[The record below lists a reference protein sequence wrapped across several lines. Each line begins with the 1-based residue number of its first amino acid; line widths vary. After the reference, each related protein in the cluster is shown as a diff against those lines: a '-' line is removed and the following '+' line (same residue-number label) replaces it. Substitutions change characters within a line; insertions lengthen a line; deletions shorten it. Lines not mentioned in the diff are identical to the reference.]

1 MNIQLIST
9 DKPLY
14 KLCRDT
20 LAGFRGNEW
29 TLNVG
34 AIPGGEGTPD
44 LVIWDCDSEVPL
56 PRELDFEQERRN
68 IFLVSR
74 KKMNA
79 LRERFPMAAV
89 AILLKPVNKA
99 TLRAFLEHAVA
110 RHERTYSPSSD
121 VDSLRADRDEI
132 LQCLLHANL
141 KLQEYDQ
148 DRTNF
153 LARAVHDFR
162 APLTAIDGYC
172 GLMLGQ
178 QLGPITEEQ
187 QEVLERMQHS
197 IKRLSRMA
205 TAMFQLSV
213 GRQIEKR
220 PNLQKGDID
229 LCINQAMHEITPFGE
244 AKHIHLS
251 VQMMPSSQALYF
263 DREQIEQVLINL
275 LDNACKFT
283 PKYGSIEVR
292 GYPFFWERRAKLK
305 TAITNGERRTSRLQA
320 PNSFRIDICDSG
332 PGVPLENLD
341 KIFEEYTSY
350 SGGQDRSGG
359 GLGLAICKFILN
371 LHQGQVWAEAGE
383 DGSRFSFVL
392 PFIQHETQLALASES
407 PHQLMQ
413 AGA

>member
-1 MNIQLIST
+1 MHIRLVST
-9 DKPLY
+9 DKSLY
-14 KLCRDT
+14 KLCRET
-20 LAGFRGNEW
+20 LAGFRGNDW
-29 TLNVG
+29 TLNL
-34 AIPGGEGTPD
+34 GGEPDGSSSPD
-44 LVIWDCDSEVPL
+44 LVIWDCDSDVPL
-56 PRELDFEQERRN
+56 PRELDFEQERKN
-68 IFLVSR
+68 LFLVSR

-79 LRERFPMAAV
+79 LRERLPMAAV

-110 RHERTYSPSSD
+110 RHEKNRSTD
-121 VDSLRADRDEI
+121 VDALRADRDEI

-162 APLTAIDGYC
+162 APLTAVDGYC
-172 GLMLGQ
+172 GLILGQ

-213 GRQIEKR
+213 GRQVDRR
-220 PNLQKGDID
+220 PNLQKGDIEA
-229 LCINQAMHEITPFGE
+229 CIDQAMHEMAPFGE
-244 AKHIHLS
+244 AKNLRLAWQVTS
-251 VQMMPSSQALYF
+251 PPEALYF

-292 GYPFFWERRAKLK
+292 GYPYFWERRAKLK
-305 TAITNGERRTSRLQA
+305 TAIINGERRTSRLQA
-320 PNSFRIDICDSG
+320 PNAYRIDICDSG
-332 PGVPLENLD
+332 PGVPAENLE

-359 GLGLAICKFILN
+359 GLGLAICKLILN
-371 LHQGQVWAEAGE
+371 SHQGQVWAESSGAG
-383 DGSRFSFVL
+383 STFSFVL
-392 PFIQHETQLALASES
+392 PLVQQEAHLPLMTEPPRQA
-407 PHQLMQ
+407 MQ

>member
-1 MNIQLIST
+1 MQIQLVST
-9 DKPLY
+9 DKQLY

-20 LAGFRGNEW
+20 LAEFLGNECA
-29 TLNVG
+29 LNMG
-34 AIPGGEGTPD
+34 AVPGTKASAD
-44 LVIWDCDSEVPL
+44 LFIWDCDSEVLL
-56 PRELDFEQERRN
+56 PQTLNFEQERTN

-74 KKMNA
+74 KKMNVV
-79 LRERFPMAAV
+79 RERFPMAAV

-99 TLRAFLEHAVA
+99 ALRAFLEHALA
-110 RHERTYSPSSD
+110 RHEPTHSFD

-172 GLMLGQ
+172 GLILGQ
-178 QLGPITEEQ
+178 QLGPIAEEQ
-187 QEVLERMQHS
+187 REVLERMQHS
-197 IKRLSRMA
+197 IRRLSRMA

-213 GRQIEKR
+213 GRQMERR
-220 PNLQKGDID
+220 PSLQQGDIED
-229 LCINQAMHEITPFGE
+229 CVDQAMHEIAPFSD
-244 AKHIHLS
+244 AKNIYLS
-251 VQMMPSSQALYF
+251 LQMLPSPQILYF

-283 PKYGSIEVR
+283 PKWGSIEVR

-305 TAITNGERRTSRLQA
+305 TAITNGERRISSLQV

-332 PGVPLENLD
+332 PGVPVENLE

-350 SGGQDRSGG
+350 AGGQDRSGG

-371 LHQGQVWAEAGE
+371 LHQGQVWAESSE
-383 DGSRFSFVL
+383 NGSSFSFVI
-392 PFIQHETQLALASES
+392 PFAQHEAHMALMNEV
-407 PHQLMQ
+407 PLELMQ

>member
-1 MNIQLIST
+1 MHIQLVST
-9 DKPLY
+9 DKSLY
-14 KLCRDT
+14 KLCRET
-20 LAGFRGNEW
+20 LAGFRGNDW
-29 TLNVG
+29 ILNLGVAPEG
-34 AIPGGEGTPD
+34 ASPD
-44 LVIWDCDSEVPL
+44 LVIWDCDSDVPL
-56 PRELDFEQERRN
+56 PRELDFEQERKN
-68 IFLVSR
+68 LFLASR
-74 KKMNA
+74 KKMA
-79 LRERFPMAAV
+79 GLLERLPMAAM

-99 TLRAFLEHAVA
+99 TLRAFLEHAAA
-110 RHERTYSPSSD
+110 RHEKNRSMD
-121 VDSLRADRDEI
+121 IDALRADRDEI

-162 APLTAIDGYC
+162 APLTAIEGYC
-172 GLMLGQ
+172 GLILGQ

-205 TAMFQLSV
+205 TAMFQLSI
-213 GRQIEKR
+213 GRQVDRR
-220 PNLQKGDID
+220 PNLQKGDIEA
-229 LCINQAMHEITPFGE
+229 CINQAMHEIAPFGH
-244 AKHIHLS
+244 AKGIRLS
-251 VQMMPSSQALYF
+251 LHMKPVPQALYF

-292 GYPFFWERRAKLK
+292 GYPYFWERRAKLK
-305 TAITNGERRTSRLQA
+305 TAITNGERRTARLQA
-320 PNSFRIDICDSG
+320 PNSFRVDICDSG
-332 PGVPLENLD
+332 PGVPSENLD

-359 GLGLAICKFILN
+359 GLGLAICKLILN
-371 LHQGQVWAEAGE
+371 SHQGQVWAESSEAG
-383 DGSRFSFVL
+383 STFSFVL
-392 PFIQHETQLALASES
+392 PLVQQEAHLTLMSEP
-407 PHQLMQ
+407 PHQTLR

>member
-1 MNIQLIST
+1 MEIRLVST
-9 DKPLY
+9 DDRLA
-14 KLCRDT
+14 KLCRET
-20 LAGFRGNEW
+20 LGAFHGNDW
-29 TLNVG
+29 TLKTG
-34 AIPGGEGTPD
+34 AGLEGASRAD
-44 LVIWDCDSEVPL
+44 FVIWDCDSGIPL
-56 PRELDFEQERRN
+56 PLELDFEQERKN
-68 IFLVSR
+68 LFLVSR
-74 KKMNA
+74 KKMSS
-79 LRERFPMAAV
+79 LLKRLPMAAV

-99 TLRAFLEHAVA
+99 TLHAFLDQAVA
-110 RHERTYSPSSD
+110 RHQKSHAAD

-172 GLMLGQ
+172 GLILGQ
-178 QLGPITEEQ
+178 QLGPISDEQ

-213 GRQIEKR
+213 GRQIEKA
-220 PNLQKGDID
+220 PNLQKGDIEA
-229 LCINQAMHEITPFGE
+229 CIYQAMHETRPSAE
-244 AKHIHLS
+244 AKHIQLS
-251 VQMMPSSQALYF
+251 LQMMDPPQTLYF
-263 DREQIEQVLINL
+263 DREQIEQVLVNL

-305 TAITNGERRTSRLQA
+305 TTITTGERRASRLQA

-332 PGVPLENLD
+332 PGVPMENLE

-371 LHQGQVWAEAGE
+371 LHQGQVWAESVGN
-383 DGSRFSFVL
+383 GSTFSFVL
-392 PFIQHETQLALASES
+392 PFVQQEAQLALMSET

>member
-1 MNIQLIST
+1 MHIQLVST
-9 DKPLY
+9 DKSLY
-14 KLCRDT
+14 KLCREI
-20 LAGFRGNEW
+20 LAGFRGNDW

-34 AIPGGEGTPD
+34 EAPEVPVSPD
-44 LVIWDCDSEVPL
+44 LVIWDCDSDVPL
-56 PRELDFEQERRN
+56 PRALDFDQERKN
-68 IFLVSR
+68 LFLVTR
-74 KKMNA
+74 KKMA
-79 LRERFPMAAV
+79 VLLERLPMAAM

-110 RHERTYSPSSD
+110 RHERNRSTD

-172 GLMLGQ
+172 GLILGQ

-187 QEVLERMQHS
+187 QDVLERMQHS

-213 GRQIEKR
+213 GRQIDRR
-220 PNLQKGDID
+220 PNLQKGDIEA
-229 LCINQAMHEITPFGE
+229 CIHQAMHEIAPFGE
-244 AKHIHLS
+244 AKSIRLALQ
-251 VQMMPSSQALYF
+251 VMPPPQSLYF

-283 PKYGSIEVR
+283 PKHGSIEVR
-292 GYPFFWERRAKLK
+292 GYPYFWERRAKLK
-305 TAITNGERRTSRLQA
+305 TAIANGERRTSRLQA
-320 PNSFRIDICDSG
+320 PNSFRVDICDSG
-332 PGVPLENLD
+332 PGVPLENLE

-371 LHQGQVWAEAGE
+371 SHQGQVWAESGE
-383 DGSRFSFVL
+383 MGSTFSFVL
-392 PFIQHETQLALASES
+392 PFVHQEAHLTLMTEP
-407 PHQLMQ
+407 PHQVLQ

>member
-1 MNIQLIST
+1 MEIRLVST
-9 DKPLY
+9 DDQLG
-14 KLCRDT
+14 KLCRET
-20 LAGFRGNEW
+20 LGAFHGNDW
-29 TLNVG
+29 TLKISAG
-34 AIPGGEGTPD
+34 SEDASQAD
-44 LVIWDCDSEVPL
+44 FVIWDCDSAIPL
-56 PRELDFEQERRN
+56 PLELDFEQERKN
-68 IFLVSR
+68 LFLVSR
-74 KKMNA
+74 KKMSA
-79 LRERFPMAAV
+79 LLKRLPMAAV

-99 TLRAFLEHAVA
+99 TLHAFLEHAVA
-110 RHERTYSPSSD
+110 RHQKSNAAD

-141 KLQEYDQ
+141 KLQEYDH

-172 GLMLGQ
+172 GLILGQ
-178 QLGPITEEQ
+178 QLGPISDEQ

-213 GRQIEKR
+213 GRQVEKA
-220 PNLQKGDID
+220 PNLQKGDIEA
-229 LCINQAMHEITPFGE
+229 CIYQAMHETRPLTE
-244 AKHIHLS
+244 AKHIQLS
-251 VQMMPSSQALYF
+251 LQMIDPPQTLYF

-283 PKYGSIEVR
+283 PKNGSIEVR

-305 TAITNGERRTSRLQA
+305 TAITNGERRISRLQA
-320 PNSFRIDICDSG
+320 PNAFRVDIRDSG
-332 PGVPLENLD
+332 PGVPLENLER
-341 KIFEEYTSY
+341 IFEEYTSY

-371 LHQGQVWAEAGE
+371 VHQGQVWAECGE
-383 DGSRFSFVL
+383 GGSTFSFVL
-392 PFIQHETQLALASES
+392 PLRQEAHMPLQSAA
-407 PHQLMQ
+407 PHQMMV
-413 AGA
+413 AGS

>member
-1 MNIQLIST
+1 MYIQLVST
-9 DKPLY
+9 DKQLY
-14 KLCRDT
+14 ELCRET
-20 LAGFRGNEW
+20 LSGFRGDEW

-34 AIPGGEGTPD
+34 AAAGGESSPD
-44 LVIWDCDSEVPL
+44 LVIWDCDSDVPL
-56 PRELDFEQERRN
+56 PSELDFEQERRN

-74 KKMNA
+74 KKMA
-79 LRERFPMAAV
+79 TLVERLPMAAM

-110 RHERTYSPSSD
+110 RHEMNRTND
-121 VDSLRADRDEI
+121 VSSLRADRDEI

-172 GLMLGQ
+172 GLILGH

-187 QEVLERMQHS
+187 QEVLDRMQHS

-220 PNLQKGDID
+220 PNLQQADLEACID
-229 LCINQAMHEITPFGE
+229 QAMHEITPFAEG
-244 AKHIHLS
+244 KHINLTL
-251 VQMMPSSQALYF
+251 QLMPPPHPLYF

-283 PKYGSIEVR
+283 PKYGRIEVR
-292 GYPFFWERRAKLK
+292 GYPYFWERRAKLK
-305 TAITNGERRTSRLQA
+305 TASINGERRSTRLQA
-320 PNSFRIDICDSG
+320 PNAYRVDISDSG
-332 PGVPLENLD
+332 PGVPFEHLE

-371 LHQGQVWAEAGE
+371 LHQGQVWAES
-383 DGSRFSFVL
+383 GSEGSTFSFVI
-392 PFIQHETQLALASES
+392 PFVLQEAQLTLMNES
-407 PHQLMQ
+407 PRQVLQ

>member
-1 MNIQLIST
+1 MHIELVST
-9 DKPLY
+9 DKSLY
-14 KLCRDT
+14 KLCREALT
-20 LAGFRGNEW
+20 AFRGNDW
-29 TLNVG
+29 TLKLGVTRDG
-34 AIPGGEGTPD
+34 ALPD
-44 LVIWDCDSEVPL
+44 LVIWDCDSDVRL
-56 PRELDFEQERRN
+56 PRELDFEQERKN
-68 IFLVSR
+68 LFLVSR
-74 KKMNA
+74 KKMTG
-79 LRERFPMAAV
+79 LRERLPMAAM

-99 TLRAFLEHAVA
+99 TLQAFLEHAVA
-110 RHERTYSPSSD
+110 RHEKNHLMD
-121 VDSLRADRDEI
+121 VDALRADRDEI

-162 APLTAIDGYC
+162 APLTAVDGYC

-205 TAMFQLSV
+205 TAMFQLSI
-213 GRQIEKR
+213 GRQVDRR
-220 PNLQKGDID
+220 PNLQKGDIEA
-229 LCINQAMHEITPFGE
+229 CIHQAMHEMAPFGQ
-244 AKHIHLS
+244 AKSIRLS
-251 VQMMPSSQALYF
+251 MQVKPAPQALYF

-292 GYPFFWERRAKLK
+292 GYPYFWERRAKLE
-305 TAITNGERRTSRLQA
+305 TAITNGERRTARLQA
-320 PNSFRIDICDSG
+320 PNSFRVDICDSG
-332 PGVPLENLD
+332 PGVPSENLD
-341 KIFEEYTSY
+341 NIFEEYTSY

-359 GLGLAICKFILN
+359 GLGLAICKLILN
-371 LHQGQVWAEAGE
+371 SHQGQVWAESSDAG
-383 DGSRFSFVL
+383 STFSFVL
-392 PFIQHETQLALASES
+392 PLVQQEAYLTLMGEP
-407 PHQLMQ
+407 PHQTLH

>member
-1 MNIQLIST
+1 MHIQLVST
-9 DKPLY
+9 DKSLY
-14 KLCRDT
+14 ALCRET
-20 LAGFRGNEW
+20 LAGFRGNDW

-34 AIPGGEGTPD
+34 PTPDDSSAPD
-44 LVIWDCDSEVPL
+44 LVIWDCDSNVPL
-56 PRELDFEQERRN
+56 PRELNFEQERN
-68 IFLVSR
+68 NLFLVSR
-74 KKMNA
+74 KKMA
-79 LRERFPMAAV
+79 VLLERLPMAAV

-110 RHERTYSPSSD
+110 RHEKNRATD

-162 APLTAIDGYC
+162 APLTAVDGYC
-172 GLMLGQ
+172 GLVLGQ

-213 GRQIEKR
+213 GRQVEKR
-220 PNLQKGDID
+220 PNLQKGDIEA
-229 LCINQAMHEITPFGE
+229 CIDQAMHEIAPFGE
-244 AKHIHLS
+244 AKHIHLTL
-251 VQMMPSSQALYF
+251 QMMRPPQALFF

-283 PKYGSIEVR
+283 PKYGTIEVR
-292 GYPFFWERRAKLK
+292 GYPYFWERRAKLK

-320 PNSFRIDICDSG
+320 PNAFRVDICDSG
-332 PGVPLENLD
+332 PGVPFENLE

-371 LHQGQVWAEAGE
+371 SHQGQVWAESGE
-383 DGSRFSFVL
+383 RGSTFAFVL
-392 PFIQHETQLALASES
+392 PFDQQDTQLTLLTDP
-407 PHQLMQ
+407 PHQTMQ
-413 AGA
+413 AGV

>member
-1 MNIQLIST
+1 MHIQLVST
-9 DKPLY
+9 DKHLY
-14 KLCRDT
+14 QLCRET
-20 LAGFRGNEW
+20 LEKFHGNEW
-29 TLNVG
+29 ALNMGRVPDG
-34 AIPGGEGTPD
+34 DSPPD
-44 LVIWDCDSEVPL
+44 LFIWDCDSDVPL
-56 PRELDFEQERRN
+56 PRELNLEQERRN

-74 KKMNA
+74 KKMAA
-79 LRERFPMAAV
+79 LVERLPMAAM

-99 TLRAFLEHAVA
+99 TLRAFLEHAVE
-110 RHERTYSPSSD
+110 RHEMNQSCD
-121 VDSLRADRDEI
+121 VSSLRADRDEI

-172 GLMLGQ
+172 GLILGQ

-187 QEVLERMQHS
+187 QDVLDRMQHS

-213 GRQIEKR
+213 GKQIEKR
-220 PNLQKGDID
+220 PNLQRSNIEA
-229 LCINQAMHEITPFGE
+229 CIEQAMHEITPFSD
-244 AKHIHLS
+244 AKHLNLS
-251 VQMMPSSQALYF
+251 VQMMAPPRALYF

-283 PKYGSIEVR
+283 PKYGSIAIR
-292 GYPFFWERRAKLK
+292 SYPFFWERRAKVK
-305 TAITNGERRTSRLQA
+305 TASVSGERRTSRLRA
-320 PNSFRIDICDSG
+320 PNSYRIDICDSG
-332 PGVPLENLD
+332 AGVPFENLE

-359 GLGLAICKFILN
+359 GLGLAICKLILN
-371 LHQGQVWAEAGE
+371 LHEGQVWAES
-383 DGSRFSFVL
+383 GSEGSTFSFVL
-392 PFIQHETQLALASES
+392 PFVQQEAQLTIMNEL
-407 PHQLMQ
+407 PQQVLQ

>member
-1 MNIQLIST
+1 MQIRLVST
-9 DKPLY
+9 DPQLY
-14 KLCRDT
+14 KLCRET
-20 LAGFRGNEW
+20 LAGMHGNDW
-29 TLNVG
+29 TLSAGTG
-34 AIPGGEGTPD
+34 AESESPAD
-44 LVIWDCDSEVPL
+44 LVIWDCDSEIPL
-56 PRELDFEQERRN
+56 PLELDFEQERKN
-68 IFLVSR
+68 LFLVSR
-74 KKMNA
+74 KKMSA
-79 LRERFPMAAV
+79 LLERLPMAAM

-99 TLRAFLEHAVA
+99 TLRAFVEHAAERHQRSSVA
-110 RHERTYSPSSD
+110 

-172 GLMLGQ
+172 GLLLGE
-178 QLGPITEEQ
+178 QLGPISDEQ
-187 QEVLERMQHS
+187 HEVLERMQHS
-197 IKRLSRMA
+197 VRRLSRMA

-220 PNLQKGDID
+220 PNLQKGDIEA
-229 LCINQAMHEITPFGE
+229 CIDQAIHETTPATE
-244 AKHIHLS
+244 AKHIRLS
-251 VQMMPSSQALYF
+251 MQMMTPPQELYF

-283 PKYGSIEVR
+283 PKHGTIELR

-305 TAITNGERRTSRLQA
+305 TVITNGERRTSRLQA
-320 PNSFRIDICDSG
+320 PNSFRIDIRDSG
-332 PGVPLENLD
+332 PGVPLESLE

-359 GLGLAICKFILN
+359 GLGLAICRFILN
-371 LHQGQVWAEAGE
+371 VHQGQVWAESGE
-383 DGSRFSFVL
+383 DGSTFSFVL
-392 PFIQHETQLALASES
+392 PFVLQEAHLTLKSDPTRQVLA
-407 PHQLMQ
+407 
-413 AGA
+413 AGG

>member
-1 MNIQLIST
+1 MHIQLVST
-9 DKPLY
+9 DKSLY
-14 KLCRDT
+14 SLCRET
-20 LAGFRGNEW
+20 LGGFRGNGW

-34 AIPGGEGTPD
+34 AAPDGGAPD
-44 LVIWDCDSEVPL
+44 LVIWDCDSDVPL
-56 PRELDFEQERRN
+56 PRQLDFEQERN
-68 IFLVSR
+68 NLFLVSR
-74 KKMNA
+74 KKMA
-79 LRERFPMAAV
+79 VLLERLPMAAV

-110 RHERTYSPSSD
+110 RHEKNRATD

-172 GLMLGQ
+172 GLILGE
-178 QLGPITEEQ
+178 QLGPTTSEQ

-213 GRQIEKR
+213 GRQVEKS
-220 PNLQKGDID
+220 PNLQKGDIED
-229 LCINQAMHEITPFGE
+229 CIDQAMHEIAPFAE
-244 AKHIHLS
+244 AKHIHLGLQ
-251 VQMMPSSQALYF
+251 VMHPPQALWF

-283 PKYGSIEVR
+283 PKYGKIEVR
-292 GYPFFWERRAKLK
+292 GYPYFWERRAKLK
-305 TAITNGERRTSRLQA
+305 TAISNGERRTSRMQA
-320 PNSFRIDICDSG
+320 PNAFRVDICDSG

-350 SGGQDRSGG
+350 SGGRDRSGG

-371 LHQGQVWAEAGE
+371 SHQGQVWAESGE
-383 DGSRFSFVL
+383 GGSTFSFVL
-392 PFIQHETQLALASES
+392 PFVQQDAHLNLLTEP
-407 PHQLMQ
+407 PHQTIQ
-413 AGA
+413 VGV